1 VNRLVVAL
9 LFMVNVPGLY
19 QQIVRPPL
27 KPGEISDE
35 LMAEAIEEGLAGH
48 GDFGSAACIAKQNGD
63 TAGGWQWLVVFRG
76 PASRIADTAARA
88 MSTHQASGVVPPEM
102 MKAPEISVEISRLPA
117 TGAASAAAPTR
128 MAIASLRT
136 TGRGRAE
143 VAPAAF
149 QWSAA
154 DPAGDRVASATFRR
168 TDLPSEFDVVL
179 RGGEGDRSAWSCS
192 LTRDE
197 VGRIQ

>member
-1 VNRLVVAL
+1 MNRLVVAL
-9 LFMVNVPGLY
+9 LIVVNVPGGY
-19 QQIVRPPL
+19 RQIVRPPL

-48 GDFGSAACIAKQNGD
+48 GDFGSAACIAKRNGD
-63 TAGGWQWLVVFRG
+63 TGGGLQWRVVFRG

-88 MSTHQASGVVPPEM
+88 LSTHQASGVVPPEM
-102 MKAPEISVEISRLPA
+102 MKAPEISVEISRVPA
-117 TGAASAAAPTR
+117 TGAADAAAPTR

-136 TGRGRAE
+136 TTGRGLEE

-154 DPAGDRVASATFRR
+154 DAAGGSVASATFRR
-168 TDLPSEFDVVL
+168 TDLPPEFDVVL
-179 RGGEGDRSAWSCS
+179 RGESDRSAWSCS